1 MAAVTGRLAAI
12 CARRPWFVIGL
23 WLLVLIAGGL
33 LARNIGDVVN
43 SNYKLYFTPES
54 AKGRDLLEQRM
65 RGPAQA
71 QEVVIVQAPDKTVD
85 DGAFRAFT
93 NGLSESIRALKKP
106 DGSPLVAS
114 VLSFFDTN
122 APALVSA
129 DRHTTILPA
138 TLNAPADQSSSSVG
152 PLVDYVRE
160 MNGRDGFTVLTMGEG
175 SINNTFMDTAN
186 SDLRK
191 AEVLGVPI
199 ALIVLVFVFGTAA
212 AAGLPLL
219 LAVFGVAVAF
229 GVTTLIGH
237 IVTLDTIVENVIT
250 MVGLAV
256 GIDYSLLIVE
266 RFREER
272 RKGVEKVEAV
282 RTAGATAGQAVVF
295 SGGTVMVSLLALLMV
310 PEKSFLSISLGA
322 AVVVVCA
329 VIAALTLLPALL
341 GLIGDGVNR
350 LAIRLPGRG
359 YPVVEESP
367 FWARVAAIV
376 MKRPLLSVGI
386 TVLLLVAVAAPF
398 VGMRR
403 GFSGVSMVPP
413 SSDAH
418 KAFAIL
424 NSEFSAGLVAPLEIV
439 VDAPDVTS
447 AAVQNGI
454 NSLVTRLKDDPIFG
468 SVSVEV
474 NDAGNLALVSAPING
489 DYAGNAATNTVR
501 RVRSDY
507 VPAAFAGSDAKVYVS
522 GESAL
527 ITDILIMVSNY
538 TPMVIGVVLFLSF
551 ILLLVLFR
559 SIVVPVSAIAMNL
572 LSVGAAYGLLVLVFQ
587 HGFLHQVF
595 GFEQLDVIA
604 FWVPLLLFA
613 VLFGLSMDYHVFLVS
628 RIRERFDD
636 TGDNREAV
644 SFGVRHTGR
653 IITGAALIMVTVF
666 GAFASGRLSQLQQ
679 IGFGL
684 AVAVIVDATLIRSVL
699 VPATMALLG
708 RWNWYL
714 PRWLAW
720 LPDFR
725 ARATK
730 PDLERSRS
738 T

>member
-1 MAAVTGRLAAI
+1 MSAITGRLAAI
-12 CARRPWFVIGL
+12 CARRPWVVVVL
-23 WLLVLIAGGL
+23 WLIVLVAGGL
-33 LARNIGDVVN
+33 FARNIGDVVN
-43 SNYKLYFTPES
+43 SNFRLFFTPES
-54 AKGRDLLEQRM
+54 AKGSDLLEQRM
-65 RGPAQA
+65 HGPAQA
-71 QEVVIVQAPDKTVD
+71 QEVVSVQSPDKTVD
-85 DGAFRAFT
+85 DAGFRTFT
-93 NGLSESIRALKKP
+93 IGLTDGIKALKKP
-106 DGSPLVAS
+106 DGTPLVSS
-114 VLSFFDTN
+114 VLSFFETN
-122 APALVSA
+122 AEPLISA
-129 DRHTTILPA
+129 DRRTTVLPA
-138 TLNAPADQSSSSVG
+138 TLNAPAEEAASNVG
-152 PLVDYVRE
+152 PLVDYVRG

-191 AEVLGVPI
+191 AETLGIPV

-219 LAVFGVAVAF
+219 LALFGIVVGF
-229 GVTTLIGH
+229 GLVTLIGH
-237 IVTLDTIVENVIT
+237 FVTMDTIVENIIT

-272 RKGVEKVEAV
+272 RKGVEKNEAV
-282 RTAGATAGQAVVF
+282 RVAGATAGQAVLF

-310 PEKSFLSISLGA
+310 PEKTFLSIALGA

-329 VIAALTLLPALL
+329 VAAALTLLPALL

-359 YPVVEESP
+359 YPVAEESP
-367 FWARVAAIV
+367 FWARAAALV
-376 MKRPLLSVGI
+376 MRRPLLSVSI
-386 TVLLLVAVAAPF
+386 TVVFLIVVAAPF

-439 VDAPDVTS
+439 IDAPDVRS
-447 AAVQNGI
+447 AAVQGGI
-454 NSLVTRLKDDPIFG
+454 DSLVSRLQADPIFG

-474 NDAGNLALVSAPING
+474 NDAGDLALVSAPMNG
-489 DYAGNAATNTVR
+489 DYAGNAATDTVR
-501 RVRSDY
+501 RVRSEY
-507 VPAAFAGSDAKVYVS
+507 VPASFSGLDARVYVT

-538 TPMVIGVVLFLSF
+538 TPIVLAVVLFLSF

-559 SIVVPVSAIAMNL
+559 SIVVPLSAIAMNL

-587 HGFLHQVF
+587 HGFLHEVF
-595 GFEQLDVIA
+595 GFEKLDVIA

-613 VLFGLSMDYHVFLVS
+613 VLFGLSMDYHVFLLS
-628 RIRERFDD
+628 RIRERFDE

-666 GAFASGRLSQLQQ
+666 GAFATGRLSQLQQ

-684 AVAVIVDATLIRSVL
+684 AVAVIIDATLIRTVL
-699 VPATMALLG
+699 VPATMTLLG

-714 PRWLAW
+714 PRWLDW

-725 ARATK
+725 ARPAR
-730 PDLERSRS
+730 P
-738 T
+738 

>member
-1 MAAVTGRLAAI
+1 MSAITGRLAAI
-12 CARRPWFVIGL
+12 CARRPRVVIVL
-23 WLLVLIAGGL
+23 WLIVLVAGGL
-33 LARNIGDVVN
+33 FARNIGDVVN
-43 SNYKLYFTPES
+43 SNFKLFFTPES
-54 AKGRDLLEQRM
+54 AKGSDLLEQRM
-65 RGPAQA
+65 HGPAQA
-71 QEVVIVQAPDKTVD
+71 KEVVIVRSPDKTVD
-85 DGAFRAFT
+85 DAGFRTFT
-93 NGLSESIRALKKP
+93 IGLTDGIRALKKP
-106 DGSPLVAS
+106 DGTPLVSS
-114 VLSFFDTN
+114 VVSFFETSA
-122 APALVSA
+122 APLISA
-129 DRHTTILPA
+129 DRRTTVLPA
-138 TLNAPADQSSSSVG
+138 TLNAPAEEASSNVG
-152 PLVDYVRE
+152 PLVDYVRG

-191 AEVLGVPI
+191 AETLGIPV

-219 LAVFGVAVAF
+219 LALFGIVVAF
-229 GVTTLIGH
+229 GLVTLIGH
-237 IVTLDTIVENVIT
+237 FVTMDTIVENIIT

-272 RKGVEKVEAV
+272 RKGVEKNEAV
-282 RTAGATAGQAVVF
+282 HVAGATAGQAVLF

-310 PEKSFLSISLGA
+310 PEKTFLSIALGA

-329 VIAALTLLPALL
+329 VAAALTLLPALL
-341 GLIGDGVNR
+341 GIIGDGVNR
-350 LAIRLPGRG
+350 LAIRLPGRR
-359 YPVVEESP
+359 YPVADESP
-367 FWARVAAIV
+367 FWARAAALV
-376 MKRPLLSVGI
+376 MRRPLLSVSM
-386 TVLLLVAVAAPF
+386 TVVFLIVVAAPF
-398 VGMRR
+398 VGMQR

-439 VDAPDVTS
+439 VDAPDVRS
-447 AAVQNGI
+447 AAVQGGI
-454 NSLVTRLKDDPIFG
+454 DSLVSRLQADPIFG

-474 NDAGNLALVSAPING
+474 NDASDLALVSAPMNG
-489 DYAGNAATNTVR
+489 DYAGNAATDTVR

-507 VPAAFAGSDAKVYVS
+507 VPSAFSGSSAKVYVT

-527 ITDILIMVSNY
+527 ITDILIMVSDY
-538 TPMVIGVVLFLSF
+538 TPIVLAVVLFLSF

-559 SIVVPVSAIAMNL
+559 SIVVPLSAIVMNL

-595 GFEQLDVIA
+595 GFEKLNVIA

-613 VLFGLSMDYHVFLVS
+613 VLFGLSMDYHVFLLS
-628 RIRERFDD
+628 RIRERFDE

-666 GAFASGRLSQLQQ
+666 GAFATGRLSQLQQ

-684 AVAVIVDATLIRSVL
+684 AVAVIIDATLIRTVL
-699 VPATMALLG
+699 VPATMTLLG

-725 ARATK
+725 ARAAR
-730 PDLERSRS
+730 P
-738 T
+738 

>member
-1 MAAVTGRLAAI
+1 LSAITGRLAAI
-12 CARRPWFVIGL
+12 CARRPRVVIVL
-23 WLLVLIAGGL
+23 WLIVLVAGGL
-33 LARNIGDVVN
+33 FARNIGDVVN
-43 SNYKLYFTPES
+43 SNFKLFFTPES
-54 AKGRDLLEQRM
+54 AKGSDLLEQRM
-65 RGPAQA
+65 HGPAQA
-71 QEVVIVQAPDKTVD
+71 KEVVIVRSPDKTVD
-85 DGAFRAFT
+85 DAGFRTFT
-93 NGLSESIRALKKP
+93 IGLTDGIRALKKP
-106 DGSPLVAS
+106 DGTPLVSS
-114 VLSFFDTN
+114 VVSFFETSA
-122 APALVSA
+122 APLISA
-129 DRHTTILPA
+129 DRRTTVLPA
-138 TLNAPADQSSSSVG
+138 TLNAPAEEAASNVG
-152 PLVDYVRE
+152 PLVDYVRG

-191 AEVLGVPI
+191 AETLGIPV

-219 LAVFGVAVAF
+219 LALFGIVVAF
-229 GVTTLIGH
+229 GLVTLIGH
-237 IVTLDTIVENVIT
+237 FVTMDTIVENIIT

-272 RKGVEKVEAV
+272 RKGVEKNEAV
-282 RTAGATAGQAVVF
+282 HVAGATAGQAVLF

-310 PEKSFLSISLGA
+310 PEKTFLSIALGA

-329 VIAALTLLPALL
+329 VAAALTLLPALL
-341 GLIGDGVNR
+341 GIIGDGVNR
-350 LAIRLPGRG
+350 LAIRLPGRR
-359 YPVVEESP
+359 YPVADESP
-367 FWARVAAIV
+367 FWARAAALV
-376 MKRPLLSVGI
+376 MRRPLLSVSM
-386 TVLLLVAVAAPF
+386 TVVFLIVVAAPF
-398 VGMRR
+398 VGMQR

-439 VDAPDVTS
+439 VDAPDVRS
-447 AAVQNGI
+447 AAVQGGI
-454 NSLVTRLKDDPIFG
+454 DSLVSRLQADPIFG

-474 NDAGNLALVSAPING
+474 NDASDLALVSAPMNG
-489 DYAGNAATNTVR
+489 DYAGNAATDTVR

-507 VPAAFAGSDAKVYVS
+507 VPSAFSGSSAKVYVT

-527 ITDILIMVSNY
+527 ITDILIMVSDY
-538 TPMVIGVVLFLSF
+538 TPIVLAVVLFLSF

-559 SIVVPVSAIAMNL
+559 SIVVPLSAIVMNL

-595 GFEQLDVIA
+595 GFEKLNVIA

-613 VLFGLSMDYHVFLVS
+613 VLFGLSMDYHVFLLS
-628 RIRERFDD
+628 RIRERFDE

-666 GAFASGRLSQLQQ
+666 GAFATGRLSQLQQ

-684 AVAVIVDATLIRSVL
+684 AVAVIIDATLIRTVL
-699 VPATMALLG
+699 VPATMTLLG

-725 ARATK
+725 ARAAR
-730 PDLERSRS
+730 P
-738 T
+738 

>member
-1 MAAVTGRLAAI
+1 
-12 CARRPWFVIGL
+12 
-23 WLLVLIAGGL
+23 
-33 LARNIGDVVN
+33 
-43 SNYKLYFTPES
+43 
-54 AKGRDLLEQRM
+54 
-65 RGPAQA
+65 
-71 QEVVIVQAPDKTVD
+71 
-85 DGAFRAFT
+85 
-93 NGLSESIRALKKP
+93 
-106 DGSPLVAS
+106 
-114 VLSFFDTN
+114 
-122 APALVSA
+122 
-129 DRHTTILPA
+129 
-138 TLNAPADQSSSSVG
+138 
-152 PLVDYVRE
+152 
-160 MNGRDGFTVLTMGEG
+160 
-175 SINNTFMDTAN
+175 MDTAN

-191 AEVLGVPI
+191 AETLGIPV

-219 LAVFGVAVAF
+219 LALFGIVVAF
-229 GVTTLIGH
+229 GLATVIGH
-237 IVTLDTIVENVIT
+237 LVTMDTIVENIIT

-272 RKGVEKVEAV
+272 RKGVEKDEAV
-282 RTAGATAGQAVVF
+282 HVAGATAGQAVLF
-295 SGGTVMVSLLALLMV
+295 SGGTVMVSLLTLLMV
-310 PEKSFLSISLGA
+310 PEKTFLSIALGA

-329 VIAALTLLPALL
+329 VAAALTLLPALL
-341 GLIGDGVNR
+341 GIIGDGVNR

-359 YPVVEESP
+359 YPVAEESP
-367 FWARVAAIV
+367 FWARAAALV
-376 MKRPLLSVGI
+376 MRRPLLSVSI
-386 TVLLLVAVAAPF
+386 SVVLLIVVAAPF

-418 KAFAIL
+418 CAFAIL

-439 VDAPDVTS
+439 ADAPDVRS
-447 AAVQNGI
+447 AAVQGGI
-454 NSLVTRLKDDPIFG
+454 DSLVSRLQADPIFG
-468 SVSVEV
+468 PVSVEV
-474 NDAGNLALVSAPING
+474 NDAGNLALISAPMNG
-489 DYAGNAATNTVR
+489 DYAGNAATDTVR

-507 VPAAFAGSDAKVYVS
+507 VPAAFSGSNAKVYVT

-527 ITDILIMVSNY
+527 ITDILIMVSDY
-538 TPMVIGVVLFLSF
+538 TPIVLAVVLFLSF

-559 SIVVPVSAIAMNL
+559 SIVVPLSAIAMNL

-595 GFEQLDVIA
+595 GFEKLNVIA

-613 VLFGLSMDYHVFLVS
+613 VLFGLSMDYHVFLLS
-628 RIRERFDD
+628 RIRERFDE

-666 GAFASGRLSQLQQ
+666 GAFATGRLSQLQQ

-684 AVAVIVDATLIRSVL
+684 AVAVIIDATLIRTVL
-699 VPATMALLG
+699 VPATMTLLG

-725 ARATK
+725 ARAAR
-730 PDLERSRS
+730 P
-738 T
+738 